1 MRFVSFLLPWD
12 DLLEG
17 GVVDLVELRCVFV
30 RDGDRTGE
38 VSVLM
43 NERVVEDR

>member
-1 MRFVSFLLPWD
+1 MRFVSVLLPLD

-30 RDGDRTGE
+30 RGGDRTGE
-38 VSVLM
+38 VLLSTE
-43 NERVVEDR
+43 ERVVEEC